1 MMVDFQSIFGFS
13 VGFEI
18 ADQETREL
26 AEINWG
32 LSIDL
37 GIFRVVINA

>member
-1 MMVDFQSIFGFS
+1 MNVDFQSIYGFQ

-18 ADQETREL
+18 ADTETCEMT
-26 AEINWG
+26 EISWG

-37 GIFRVVINA
+37 GFVRMVVSG